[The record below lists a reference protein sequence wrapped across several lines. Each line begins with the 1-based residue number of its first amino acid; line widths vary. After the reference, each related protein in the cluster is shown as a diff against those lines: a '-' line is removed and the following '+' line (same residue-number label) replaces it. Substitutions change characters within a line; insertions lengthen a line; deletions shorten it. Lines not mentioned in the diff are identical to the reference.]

1 MKEYREDGFQ
11 NRELRSLSVA
21 AFLRCLYAL
30 IEFSPTIHL
39 KTKAIKKIQDQQMFK
54 SITMLCESTHWDES
68 TNITSKYLR
77 IARNIIKIPFED
89 SEEEMDKLF
98 HY

>member
-1 MKEYREDGFQ
+1 
-11 NRELRSLSVA
+11 
-21 AFLRCLYAL
+21 
-30 IEFSPTIHL
+30 
-39 KTKAIKKIQDQQMFK
+39 MFK

-89 SEEEMDKLF
+89 SEEEMGKLF